1 FLEAPVDAMNS
12 VTRRWIPASWG
23 DLGIKGDMTPEARAK
38 ASAEMLDKFATLA
51 TVAILFLLLIAVMTV
66 SAYFE
71 DFVNELVRLRILMDV
86 RKDVCARLLDQPIAF
101 YDAAHRGDVVQRV
114 MDDVHGFAGGL
125 KLVFQSLPEGLFNLV
140 FGILVLA
147 TLSGTLTL
155 ACLLGLIL
163 FLPLRRFTRRV
174 RKQSAKRQRGSA
186 KRVEVLLQIVSG
198 IRTVKAFRAERR
210 KVDEFHEADHEVYRL
225 SLKVQRTKS

>member
-1 FLEAPVDAMNS
+1 
-12 VTRRWIPASWG
+12 
-23 DLGIKGDMTPEARAK
+23 
-38 ASAEMLDKFATLA
+38 
-51 TVAILFLLLIAVMTV
+51 
-66 SAYFE
+66 
-71 DFVNELVRLRILMDV
+71 
-86 RKDVCARLLDQPIAF
+86 
-101 YDAAHRGDVVQRV
+101 
-114 MDDVHGFAGGL
+114 
-125 KLVFQSLPEGLFNLV
+125 PEGLFNLV

-225 SLKVQRTKS
+225 SLKVQRTKSLSDALSEFVNNVLVMVLAVGSAFLVLRGALS